1 MKDIFTIKE
10 FKKKN
15 RKKNHLIFICD
26 HASNLIPSNYK
37 NLGLKE
43 NHLRSHIAYD
53 LGAKKF
59 CEILSGTLE
68 QTSFYANFSR
78 LLIDPN
84 RSELSNDLIL
94 SESAGIQ
101 IPGNLDVANSEKKKR
116 LDLFYRVYHSGLR
129 DLIKKKKKEF
139 DKIYLISIHSFTQK
153 FIKKKRGLEI
163 GLLWNK
169 NMNLLI
175 PIQKS
180 LIDFKIHFGRNFPYS
195 GFHYNY
201 TLDRH
206 SQFGRI
212 DNICL
217 EFRNDL
223 ICNEKRINKYINV
236 FEKILKGFLK

>member
-1 MKDIFTIKE
+1 MNDIFTIKE

-26 HASNLIPSNYK
+26 HASNFIPPNYN
-37 NLGLKE
+37 NLGLEEK
-43 NHLRSHIAYD
+43 HLKSHIAFD

-59 CEILSGTLE
+59 CQILSEELK
-68 QTSFYANFSR
+68 QTSFYSNFSR

-84 RSELSNDLIL
+84 RSEYSKQLII
-94 SESAGIQ
+94 SKSAEIE
-101 IPGNLDVANSEKKKR
+101 IPGNQIIDNSEKEKR
-116 LDLFYRVYHSGLR
+116 LKLFHRKYHLGLSN
-129 DLIKKKKKEF
+129 LITKKKKEF
-139 DKIYLISIHSFTQK
+139 DKVYLISIHSFTKK
-153 FIKKKRGLEI
+153 FIDKKRGIEI

-169 NMNLLI
+169 NMNLLV

-180 LIDFKIHFGRNFPYS
+180 LTDLNIHFGRNFPYS

-206 SQFGRI
+206 TQAGLI
-212 DNICL
+212 DNICF

-223 ICNEKRINKYINV
+223 ICNEKRIKKYINV
-236 FEKILKGFLK
+236 FEKILTGFIK

>member
-1 MKDIFTIKE
+1 MNDIFTIKE

-26 HASNLIPSNYK
+26 HASNFIPSNYN
-37 NLGLKE
+37 NLGLEEK
-43 NHLRSHIAYD
+43 HLKSHIAFD

-59 CEILSGTLE
+59 CQILSEELK
-68 QTSFYANFSR
+68 QTSFYSNFSR

-84 RSELSNDLIL
+84 RSEYSKQLII
-94 SESAGIQ
+94 SKSAEIE
-101 IPGNLDVANSEKKKR
+101 IPGNQIIDNSEKEKR
-116 LDLFYRVYHSGLR
+116 LKLFHRKYHLGLSN
-129 DLIKKKKKEF
+129 LITKKKKEF
-139 DKIYLISIHSFTQK
+139 DKVYLISIHSFTKK
-153 FIKKKRGLEI
+153 FIDKKRGIEI

-169 NMNLLI
+169 NMNLLV

-180 LIDFKIHFGRNFPYS
+180 LTDLNIHFGRNFPYS

-206 SQFGRI
+206 TQAGLI

-223 ICNEKRINKYINV
+223 ICNEKRIKKYINV
-236 FEKILKGFLK
+236 FEKILTGFIK

>member
-1 MKDIFTIKE
+1 MKDVFTIKE

-15 RKKNHLIFICD
+15 KKKNHFIFICD
-26 HASNLIPSNYK
+26 HASNFIPSNYK

-43 NHLRSHIAYD
+43 KHLKSHIAYD

-59 CEILSGTLE
+59 CEILSKKLE

-94 SESAGIQ
+94 SKSAGVE
-101 IPGNLDVANSEKKKR
+101 IPGNVNIANSEKKKR
-116 LDLFYRVYHSGLR
+116 LELFYRKYHSGLKN
-129 DLIKKKKKEF
+129 LVKEKKKEF

-153 FIKKKRGLEI
+153 FINKKRGLEI

-180 LIDFKIHFGRNFPYS
+180 LTDLKLHFGRNFPYS

-206 SQFGRI
+206 SQFGHI

>member
-1 MKDIFTIKE
+1 MNDIFTIKE

-26 HASNLIPSNYK
+26 HASNFIPSNYN
-37 NLGLKE
+37 NLGLEEK
-43 NHLRSHIAYD
+43 HLKSHIAFD

-59 CEILSGTLE
+59 CQILSEELK
-68 QTSFYANFSR
+68 QTSFYSNFSR

-84 RSELSNDLIL
+84 RSEYSKQLII
-94 SESAGIQ
+94 SKSAEIE
-101 IPGNLDVANSEKKKR
+101 IPGNQFIDNSEKEKR
-116 LDLFYRVYHSGLR
+116 LKLFHRKYHLGLSN
-129 DLIKKKKKEF
+129 LITKKKKEF
-139 DKIYLISIHSFTQK
+139 DKVYLISIHSFTKK
-153 FIKKKRGLEI
+153 FIDKKRGIEI

-169 NMNLLI
+169 NMNLLV

-180 LIDFKIHFGRNFPYS
+180 LTNLNFHFGRNFPYS

-206 SQFGRI
+206 TQAGLI

-223 ICNEKRINKYINV
+223 ICNEKRIKKYINV
-236 FEKILKGFLK
+236 FEKILTGFIK